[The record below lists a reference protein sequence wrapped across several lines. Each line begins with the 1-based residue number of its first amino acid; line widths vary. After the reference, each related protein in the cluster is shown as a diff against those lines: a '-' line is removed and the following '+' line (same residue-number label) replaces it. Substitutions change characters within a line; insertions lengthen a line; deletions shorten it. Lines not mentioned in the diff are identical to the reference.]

1 MRNAKTAPADGI
13 GKWVL
18 LGTAIMG
25 LMVGGLGYW
34 SVATRIDGAIVAPGM
49 VALETDRQTV
59 QHLEGGII
67 YEIHVSEDDAVKQ
80 GQVLVSLDT
89 TREQAELNALSSQ
102 IATLTVRKARLQAEL
117 ANLDFLSFASEFD
130 HSEDIRE
137 IFESEAQ
144 LFESRAMAKAAN
156 IAQLETQKDALL
168 AQVAGLRSQIKSQ
181 EANQRLTQEELE
193 TVSVLNDKGL
203 ANVTRLLQVRRAAL
217 DIEASLSTN
226 TAQIDSVRAQ
236 IAEVESA
243 LISNAATSREEVSTE
258 LSDVSQRL
266 REVLERK
273 TTAQDRIARSQ
284 ILAPLDGRV
293 LNLGFHTKGG
303 VVAPGQAIMDIVP
316 VAEQPILMANIPVT
330 EIDRVVPGQDARVR
344 LTAFNFNQTPE
355 LNGSVKWVSADTL
368 SDPATGAVYYSAE
381 VEIQS
386 EEFAKIEDNELVPGM
401 PVEVLVSTGERL
413 VISYLSRPIRDA
425 MSKTFRDE

>member
-1 MRNAKTAPADGI
+1 MRNAKTTPADGI
-13 GKWVL
+13 GKWVFY
-18 LGTAIMG
+18 GTAIMG
-25 LMVGGLGYW
+25 LMLGGLGYW
-34 SVATRIDGAIVAPGM
+34 SFATRIDGAIVAPGM

-67 YEIHVSEDDAVKQ
+67 YDIHVSEDDAVKQ

-89 TREQAELNALSSQ
+89 TRDQADLNALSSQ

-117 ANLDFLSFASEFD
+117 NEQDFLSAASGFD
-130 HSEDIRE
+130 QNDDLRE
-137 IFESEAQ
+137 IFASEAQ

-156 IAQLETQKDALL
+156 IAQLETQKAALL

-181 EANQRLTQEELE
+181 KANQELTQEELQ
-193 TVSVLNDKGL
+193 TVSVLNEKGL

-217 DIEASLSTN
+217 DIDASLSTS
-226 TAQIDSVRAQ
+226 TAQIDSVQAQ
-236 IAEVESA
+236 IAEVESV
-243 LISNAATSREEVSTE
+243 LISNAATSREEISTE

-266 REVLERK
+266 REALERQ
-273 TTAQDRIARSQ
+273 TTVQDRIARSK

-330 EIDRVVPGQDARVR
+330 EIDRIVPGQDARVR

-355 LNGSVKWVSADTL
+355 LNGSVKWVSADTI
-368 SDPATGAVYYSAE
+368 SDPVSGAIYYSAE
-381 VEIQS
+381 VEVQA
-386 EEFAKIEDNELVPGM
+386 EEFAKIDGNELVPGM